1 MIEGMAA
8 ANPLS
13 LWLLIVILT
22 LSASAA
28 IGGAVHLSVLLKR
41 LRVEIDNTKRE
52 ETVRE
57 ITETDFFADLAA
69 KAEDLRGR
77 MHRK

>member
-1 MIEGMAA
+1 MASKVA
-8 ANPLS
+8 ERERA
-13 LWLLIVILT
+13 LT
-22 LSASAA
+22 RE
-28 IGGAVHLSVLLKR
+28 VQR